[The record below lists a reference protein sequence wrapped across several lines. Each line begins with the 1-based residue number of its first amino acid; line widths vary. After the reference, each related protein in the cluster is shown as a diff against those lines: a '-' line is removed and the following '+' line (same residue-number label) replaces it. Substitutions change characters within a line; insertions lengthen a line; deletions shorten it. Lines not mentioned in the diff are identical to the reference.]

1 MFRRELSLLFAA
13 ALLAAIAGCSDPP
26 LPTQLPTSRIQH
38 PEGFSVPRFPDWTPD
53 ADLQSPR
60 ILSYYQRKPA
70 GRSDALFEV
79 IRLPGVPADSFPS
92 LDEYE
97 QVGDTYFRK
106 QVHRSGTFDDPPL
119 VEFDLI
125 QQVNEV
131 WFMITLKTSIDL
143 ESGPAFV
150 RLIAEGIAVE
160 KPSPAAEGSAAEN
173 AP

>member
-1 MFRRELSLLFAA
+1 MLRPGIPLLLGT
-13 ALLAAIAGCSDPP
+13 ALLVAIVGCSDPP

-79 IRLPGVPADSFPS
+79 IRLPGPPDDSFTS

-97 QVGDTYFRK
+97 QVGDAYFRK

-131 WFMITLKTSIDL
+131 WFMIMLKTSIDL
-143 ESGPAFV
+143 DNGPAFI
-150 RLIAEGIAVE
+150 RLIADGIEVRE
-160 KPSPAAEGSAAEN
+160 PAED